1 LQDERILIRPSRK
14 SESKLTMTNLLHK
27 ELTHTIIGALYDV
40 HNGLGPG
47 FIYRIYANAIYYEL
61 QLRGLEPKPHHIYQV
76 IYRQQPVGAI
86 KFKHVQINDRLM
98 VFNEAVFAAV

>member
-1 LQDERILIRPSRK
+1 
-14 SESKLTMTNLLHK
+14 MTNLLHK

-86 KFKHVQINDRLM
+86 KFKHVQIDDRLM
-98 VFNEAVFAAV
+98 VFN